1 MGLEA
6 SWREG
11 GREENMIFEELRET
25 ATSACDM
32 QGLSELSIYLSIYLS
47 VSFFTD
53 VYMCVCVYI
62 IQGFGFR
69 ALRLQGFL
77 GVSFTV
83 NLISHCRQ
91 GGDTGS
97 VSATALVSIL
107 MQPGLAGKTYALSP
121 VVKIIA

>member
-11 GREENMIFEELRET
+11 GREENMIFEEIRET

-53 VYMCVCVYI
+53 VYMCVYI
-62 IQGFGFR
+62 
-69 ALRLQGFL
+69 
-77 GVSFTV
+77 
-83 NLISHCRQ
+83 
-91 GGDTGS
+91 
-97 VSATALVSIL
+97 
-107 MQPGLAGKTYALSP
+107 
-121 VVKIIA
+121 